1 MAATC
6 ICREPNSFDH
16 TLICKR
22 GPFVD
27 YRHNRLRDVI
37 AELLNTCLPKVSTEP
52 PLLQVTAESLPRG
65 TTLEPGAR
73 QEFLPEVS
81 THQCNEHFYVRVS
94 NPGAPTH
101 SVYETPAKMYA
112 AHEKEK

>member
-1 MAATC
+1 M
-6 ICREPNSFDH
+6 
-16 TLICKR
+16 
-22 GPFVD
+22 D

-81 THQCNEHFYVRVS
+81 THQCNEHFLCQGFKPRSSYPQCLRD
-94 NPGAPTH
+94 PTD
-101 SVYETPAKMYA
+101 SQQLEAWDPKP
-112 AHEKEK
+112 